1 MFGRCEGARH
11 VFFFLNVHQGAAA
24 IYPAVW
30 WWWGSPITIV
40 TLVLL
45 DPSIIHAIKGL
56 HPSCVICDSL
66 LSIPPS
72 YYFFFSIVRED
83 DINVNKCDTL
93 ASWQRFI

>member
-11 VFFFLNVHQGAAA
+11 VFFKRPSGSRRYRPCCVVGF
-24 IYPAVW
+24 
-30 WWWGSPITIV
+30 SPITIV

-72 YYFFFSIVRED
+72 YNIFF
-83 DINVNKCDTL
+83 
-93 ASWQRFI
+93 